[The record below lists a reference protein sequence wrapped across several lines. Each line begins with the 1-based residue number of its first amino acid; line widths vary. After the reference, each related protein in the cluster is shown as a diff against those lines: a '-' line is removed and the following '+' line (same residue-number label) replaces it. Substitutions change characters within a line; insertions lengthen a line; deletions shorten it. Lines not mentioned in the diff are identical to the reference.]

1 MDNIS
6 NIIVAVAAVV
16 GAIVAAL
23 IGGITI
29 WTFRDIRSRSR
40 DILVQIL
47 ATVVVAVVPVAGIV
61 VYFMLRPRETLQE
74 GYVRALEEESL
85 LASIEHQEFCPT
97 CGRRVDTDMQF
108 CPSCHTKL
116 RNPCGNCGRAVHLSW
131 EQCPYCGNELIPEM
145 PSVNVRRTM
154 KPQVASPSAMP
165 KMAPKPVSSRPD
177 AARVAAPRTAAPRMA
192 APRTAATLPNSEA
205 AKAKLGSLLDRVGG
219 AIDSVASKAQQ
230 RMTTPNGSNG
240 SNIGDEVDDGFIEP
254 KPLRP
259 LPAKQ
264 PVNGSTA
271 SPSATNGS
279 PSAASFRRPPPNT
292 PRPLEE
298 DELE

>member
-23 IGGITI
+23 VGGITI
-29 WTFRDIRSRSR
+29 WTFRDIRSRTR
-40 DILVQIL
+40 DILAQVL
-47 ATVVVAVVPVAGIV
+47 ATVMVAVVPVAGIV

-97 CGRRVDTDMQF
+97 CGRRVDADMQF

-131 EQCPYCGNELIPEM
+131 ELCPYCGNELKPEM
-145 PSVNVRRTM
+145 PVVNVRRTM
-154 KPQVASPSAMP
+154 KPRVAGPDTGS
-165 KMAPKPVSSRPD
+165 KTQPVPVTSRTNLP
-177 AARVAAPRTAAPRMA
+177 RVAAPGTAAVPS
-192 APRTAATLPNSEA
+192 SEV
-205 AKAKLGSLLDRVGG
+205 AKARFGSLLDRVGG

-230 RMTTPNGSNG
+230 RMATPNADAGSDTIDDKVDNG
-240 SNIGDEVDDGFIEP
+240 FVEP
-254 KPLRP
+254 KRP

-264 PVNGSTA
+264 PTNGSAGISNAAGT
-271 SPSATNGS
+271 ATNGS
-279 PSAASFRRPPPNT
+279 PPPASFRRPPPNT
-292 PRPLEE
+292 PRPLDE